1 LRDGERV
8 ILNKDY
14 FKISP
19 KLIWRQTAP
28 YPICAIDY
36 KGIWFGRSIQAG
48 LIKSEYTDKI
58 SYEYLCGLLNSNYI
72 RNIYEQNVKEGG
84 RVFPQVK
91 LEKLKPLPIVIPT
104 LEERKKI
111 ENLVTQIIDLKL
123 NGKSGRLEEL
133 LNKTIDKL
141 YEQT

>member
-1 LRDGERV
+1 MH
-8 ILNKDY
+8 
-14 FKISP
+14 
-19 KLIWRQTAP
+19 
-28 YPICAIDY
+28 
-36 KGIWFGRSIQAG
+36 
-48 LIKSEYTDKI
+48 
-58 SYEYLCGLLNSNYI
+58 LCGLLNSNYI

>member
-1 LRDGERV
+1 FLCFIGYRNVNG
-8 ILNKDY
+8 Y
-14 FKISP
+14 
-19 KLIWRQTAP
+19 AP
-28 YPICAIDY
+28 
-36 KGIWFGRSIQAG
+36 
-48 LIKSEYTDKI
+48 EYA
-58 SYEYLCGLLNSNYI
+58 LNSNYI
-72 RNIYEQNVKEGG
+72 RNIYEQNVKESG

-91 LEKLKPLPIVIPT
+91 LEKLKPLSIVIPT

>member
-1 LRDGERV
+1 ML
-8 ILNKDY
+8 
-14 FKISP
+14 
-19 KLIWRQTAP
+19 
-28 YPICAIDY
+28 
-36 KGIWFGRSIQAG
+36 
-48 LIKSEYTDKI
+48 TDKI